1 MNLVEILEKRIERGV
16 SNFFTSIAK
25 AFRNEAAVKS
35 EVNEIQ
41 IFLAGNSSKSPILSK
56 LFQAYIQNEEG
67 GKEYYHLFPPLGTK
81 EAFAIQRERGIA
93 VHEEDITA
101 PTGKTGVAYGLI
113 AGREGGKIK
122 VISEIKADAQAK
134 FRYNIGVEKRGK
146 FKMVLDRTLVDYG
159 QWVLLTDAGV
169 EDFEIYYTSQP
180 NAAKMA
186 ISETGIYKKRC
197 RLPYVDEDAD
207 VYIRC
212 VEDSPEELEYC
223 ISKDEPN
230 DDAEGTRI
238 HLGE

>member
-101 PTGKTGVAYGLI
+101 PTG
-113 AGREGGKIK
+113 
-122 VISEIKADAQAK
+122 
-134 FRYNIGVEKRGK
+134 
-146 FKMVLDRTLVDYG
+146 
-159 QWVLLTDAGV
+159 
-169 EDFEIYYTSQP
+169 
-180 NAAKMA
+180 
-186 ISETGIYKKRC
+186 
-197 RLPYVDEDAD
+197 
-207 VYIRC
+207 
-212 VEDSPEELEYC
+212 
-223 ISKDEPN
+223 
-230 DDAEGTRI
+230 
-238 HLGE
+238 

>member
-1 MNLVEILEKRIERGV
+1 MQFIRRKITIRFR
-16 SNFFTSIAK
+16 FTDKKNII
-25 AFRNEAAVKS
+25 FCINV
-35 EVNEIQ
+35 IQ
-41 IFLAGNSSKSPILSK
+41 IN
-56 LFQAYIQNEEG
+56 
-67 GKEYYHLFPPLGTK
+67 
-81 EAFAIQRERGIA
+81 
-93 VHEEDITA
+93 
-101 PTGKTGVAYGLI
+101 
-113 AGREGGKIK
+113 
-122 VISEIKADAQAK
+122 
-134 FRYNIGVEKRGK
+134 
-146 FKMVLDRTLVDYG
+146 
-159 QWVLLTDAGV
+159 
-169 EDFEIYYTSQP
+169 IYYTSQP